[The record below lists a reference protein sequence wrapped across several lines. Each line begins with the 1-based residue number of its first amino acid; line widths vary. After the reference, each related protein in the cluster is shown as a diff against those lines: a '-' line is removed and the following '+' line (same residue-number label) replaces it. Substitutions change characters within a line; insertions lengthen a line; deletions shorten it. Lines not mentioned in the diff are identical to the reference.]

1 VKLVSKEREI
11 RKPGLGLSVALLAA
25 IFILI
30 FLFIVTF
37 GLPIQLALFVSWFF
51 AIGAAF
57 YLGYGYQE
65 LEEAACDSVRKGMG
79 ALLILLA
86 VGALVG
92 TWIAG
97 GVVPTLIYYGLKLIS
112 PSFFL
117 VAALLICSLTS
128 LSTGTSWGTAG
139 TVGVAMMGIGEGLGV
154 APALTAGAVLS
165 GAYFGDKMSPLSDST
180 VLTASMC
187 GIDVFKHIRSMM
199 YSTVPAYI
207 IVLVMYWLVGLK
219 FAGDSVNLAQI
230 PEYMDM
236 IASQFNISPVMI
248 LPALIVI
255 TLMAMKKPGFPCI
268 AFGALLGVIWAMVFQ
283 GATFSEAMNPAWA
296 GFQLDSGVAFLDR
309 LLNRGGIL
317 GMLGVVAVM
326 LFGLGLGG
334 LLQHIGVLEAVIA
347 PLGRK
352 VKNVWQLILGTIFVG
367 HVTNAVGT
375 SMYISLIMTPQMM
388 EKSFR
393 KFRLKPEVLSRTTE
407 DGGTLSA
414 PLYPWTDNAIYMS
427 GVLGVATLAYVPW
440 AFFLWV
446 TPIISVLLAFLN
458 NKGMFY
464 YTDEEYE
471 ALLKKEKLE
480 QQLYTTEEE
489 TAKA

>member
-1 VKLVSKEREI
+1 MSAIKE
-11 RKPGLGLSVALLAA
+11 KKQPSLGLSLALLAS
-25 IFILI
+25 IFVLI
-30 FLFIVTF
+30 FLFIVKF
-37 GLPIQLALFVSWFF
+37 SLPIQLALFVSWFF
-51 AIGAAF
+51 AIGVAL

-65 LEEAACDSVRKGMG
+65 LETAACDSVRKGLG

-92 TWIAG
+92 AWIAG

-117 VAALLICSLTS
+117 VAALLICSLTA

-139 TVGVAMMGIGEGLGV
+139 TVGVAMIGIGQGLGV
-154 APALTAGAVLS
+154 SPAMTAGAVLS

-199 YSTVPAYI
+199 YSTVPAYV
-207 IVLVMYWLVGLK
+207 IVVVMYWVIGLNYS
-219 FAGDSVNLAQI
+219 GSVNLEQI
-230 PEYMDM
+230 PEYMNM
-236 IASQFNISPVMI
+236 IKSQFVVNPIMV

-255 TLMAMKKPGFPCI
+255 TLMAFKKPGFPCI

-283 GATFSEAMNPAWA
+283 GATFTEAMNPAW
-296 GFQLDSGVAFLDR
+296 GGYQLDSGVAFLDT

-334 LLQHIGVLEAVIA
+334 LLQHIGVLEAVIT
-347 PLGRK
+347 PLSHK
-352 VKNVWQLILGTIFVG
+352 VKNVWQLVLSTIFVG

-388 EKSFR
+388 EKSFKR
-393 KFRLKPEVLSRTTE
+393 YRLKPEVLSRTTE

-427 GVLGVATLAYVPW
+427 GVLGVSTLAYAPW
-440 AFFLWV
+440 AFFLWI
-446 TPIISVLLAFLN
+446 TPIISLMLAVI
-458 NKGMFY
+458 NKQGMFY
-464 YTDEEYE
+464 YAEDEVI
-471 ALLKKEKLE
+471 
-480 QQLYTTEEE
+480 EESV
-489 TAKA
+489 

>member
-1 VKLVSKEREI
+1 MTALKE
-11 RKPGLGLSVALLAA
+11 KKQPSFALAVGLLAV
-25 IFILI
+25 IFVVI
-30 FLFIVTF
+30 FLFIIKF
-37 GLPIQLALFVSWFF
+37 ELAIQLALFVSWFL
-51 AIGAAF
+51 AMGVAV

-65 LEEAACDSVRKGMG
+65 LESAACDSVRKGMG

-97 GVVPTLIYYGLKLIS
+97 GIVPTLIYYGLKLIS

-117 VAALLICSLTS
+117 LAALLICSLTA
-128 LSTGTSWGTAG
+128 LATGTSWGTAG
-139 TVGVAMMGIGEGLGV
+139 TIGVAMIGIGHGLGV
-154 APALTAGAVLS
+154 APAMTAGAVLS

-207 IVLVMYWLVGLK
+207 LVMFMYWIVGIK
-219 FAGDSVNLAQI
+219 YGGQAINVGDI
-230 PEYMDM
+230 PKYMDM
-236 IASQFNISPVMI
+236 IASHFNIGPIMI
-248 LPALIVI
+248 LPPVIVI
-255 TLMAMKKPGFPCI
+255 ILMAFKKPGFPCI
-268 AFGALLGVIWAMVFQ
+268 AFGALLGVVWAMVFQ
-283 GATFSEAMNPAWA
+283 GATFSEAMSPAWG
-296 GFQLDSGVAFLDR
+296 GFNLDSGIFFLDR
-309 LLNRGGIL
+309 LLNRGGIM

-334 LLQHIGVLEAVIA
+334 LLQHIGILEAVIK
-347 PLGRK
+347 PLTRK
-352 VKNVWQLILGTIFVG
+352 IKNVWQLVLATIFVG

-388 EKSFR
+388 EKSFKKYR
-393 KFRLKPEVLSRTTE
+393 VKPEVLSRTTE

-414 PLYPWTDNAIYMS
+414 PLYPWTDNAIYMA
-427 GVLGVATLAYVPW
+427 GVLGVSTISYMPW

-446 TPIISVLLAFLN
+446 TPIISFLLAVV
-458 NKGMFY
+458 NKYGMSY
-464 YTDEEYE
+464 YTDEEY
-471 ALLKKEKLE
+471 KEVERMDLLE
-480 QQLYTTEEE
+480 QQTLDLEQ
-489 TAKA
+489 KLSS